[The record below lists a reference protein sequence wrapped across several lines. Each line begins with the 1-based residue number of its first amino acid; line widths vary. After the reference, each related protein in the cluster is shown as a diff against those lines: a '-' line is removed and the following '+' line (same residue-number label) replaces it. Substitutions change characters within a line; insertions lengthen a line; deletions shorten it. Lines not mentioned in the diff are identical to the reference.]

1 VHPRL
6 SFISGASRE
15 RSLLEQDLIFTGPI
29 VICGVEDAGKC
40 ARYAG
45 SVCFSDCDSVKAN
58 SHDGGDPYPLMM
70 HTAGADCLVHG
81 FLNVVYKI
89 TFVQYLRRAFAW
101 GGFPGFAEPKMGRV
115 SPPRTGCPARG
126 FAATLTDG
134 EAIFPTDFAQPQK
147 PQSQH
152 FDLYF

>member
-15 RSLLEQDLIFTGPI
+15 RSLLAKLEQDLIFTGPI

-101 GGFPGFAEPKMGRV
+101 GGFPGFAEPKWAEYR
-115 SPPRTGCPARG
+115 PPELDVLREGLLP
-126 FAATLTDG
+126 L
-134 EAIFPTDFAQPQK
+134 
-147 PQSQH
+147 
-152 FDLYF
+152 